1 MKMSMWFNNN
11 QKTTTTTTVLW
22 LSILTS
28 SRFLKLGE
36 FKEKTKTKNR
46 SIFPSHSPPL
56 LKSSSGGK
64 AQTTELGFGLFLGF

>member
-1 MKMSMWFNNN
+1 MKMSVWFNNN
-11 QKTTTTTTVLW
+11 QKTTTTLLW

-36 FKEKTKTKNR
+36 FKEKKKNR